1 VHIFTHYF
9 VGGNSSVPGT
19 FDGHDKDQMAVERL
33 QNAATI
39 SVDISLIEQKKLNII
54 VTNTGAGHSIPTGVG
69 DLRQVWL
76 EVTIQDKANKTSFQT
91 GVMNDKHELSKDAVI
106 FRTVFGDEKGNPVV
120 NIAKAKKVLKDNRIK
135 AKQSVIKT
143 MDLPFIPKKDAT
155 IIARLLYRGMP
166 QKILN
171 LIPGKPFKPLPIV
184 VMAKVE
190 KRI

>member
-1 VHIFTHYF
+1 
-9 VGGNSSVPGT
+9 
-19 FDGHDKDQMAVERL
+19 
-33 QNAATI
+33 
-39 SVDISLIEQKKLNII
+39 
-54 VTNTGAGHSIPTGVG
+54 
-69 DLRQVWL
+69 
-76 EVTIQDKANKTSFQT
+76 
-91 GVMNDKHELSKDAVI
+91 MNDKHELSKDAVI